1 MSIEKMHMVNLVG
14 AITDFDKLT
23 KMLALEGCMQPV
35 SALQEINSSDFVLK
49 TSADNIEALMDVS
62 YIRPYLY
69 DKDYNI
75 SLKHIEK
82 LAEAQKTFGISKEYI
97 KEMIFDFDTMEKE
110 LSLKSMTNIWF

>member
-14 AITDFDKLT
+14 AIADFDKLT
-23 KMLALEGCMQPV
+23 KMIALEGCMQPV

-49 TSADNIEALMDVS
+49 TSTDNIEALMDVN

-69 DKDYNI
+69 DKEYNI

-82 LAEAQKTFGISKEYI
+82 LEEAQKTFGIS
-97 KEMIFDFDTMEKE
+97 
-110 LSLKSMTNIWF
+110 